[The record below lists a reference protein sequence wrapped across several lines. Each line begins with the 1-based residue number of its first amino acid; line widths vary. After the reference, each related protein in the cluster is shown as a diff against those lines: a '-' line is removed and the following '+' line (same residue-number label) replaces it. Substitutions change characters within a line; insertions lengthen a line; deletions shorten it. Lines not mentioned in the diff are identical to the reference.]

1 MIRHYYYIY
10 SLHKPIEKSE
20 NGIRKKVGA
29 SEKKIVQESI
39 SFKLLESKQ
48 STERELLLV
57 VGLQSRKSS
66 CSSIT
71 MKLIKN
77 RIEGRIHR

>member
-1 MIRHYYYIY
+1 
-10 SLHKPIEKSE
+10 
-20 NGIRKKVGA
+20 
-29 SEKKIVQESI
+29 
-39 SFKLLESKQ
+39 
-48 STERELLLV
+48 LLV